1 MAVLL
6 LLRSLDEIEILLS
19 DVFIEVVAINALL
32 VPSRT
37 A

>member
-6 LLRSLDEIEILLS
+6 LLRSLHEIEILLS